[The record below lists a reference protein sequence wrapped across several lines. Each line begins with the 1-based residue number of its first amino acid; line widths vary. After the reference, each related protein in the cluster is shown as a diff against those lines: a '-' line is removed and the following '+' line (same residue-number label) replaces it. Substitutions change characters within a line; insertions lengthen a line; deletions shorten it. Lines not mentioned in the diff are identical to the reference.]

1 MHIYTMG
8 SRSYADAVVRL
19 IDPTGSLFHDR
30 VLTRDENESM
40 PLPAFLSP
48 LSWIVVENRKEL
60 KRIFPCNDRMVVII
74 DDRSDVW
81 TGCLNLLP
89 VRPYVFFQGDVLD
102 EQHDVIVRGSI
113 TANDLDDQLP
123 KTLAILRQVHARF
136 FELALDQADIKHILS
151 TMKGRVFHGLHFA
164 FSSCYPVNAKPR
176 LQPIWRDAE
185 LWGAQCHDRIT
196 EAVTHL
202 ITARDDTDKVEEAIR
217 RGIPVVSPQWL
228 YASMA
233 EWMRLPEAL
242 FEVRPPAAITL
253 NPDDLAEIDRELEE
267 LSSSSST
274 TASSSG
280 QEDAVEEVAP
290 KRLRL
295 SFDDSSQSQLSDC
308 DSLVRELEGDFT
320 A

>member
-1 MHIYTMG
+1 M
-8 SRSYADAVVRL
+8 
-19 IDPTGSLFHDR
+19 R
-30 VLTRDENESM
+30 VWFYFIA
-40 PLPAFLSP
+40 LPFLR
-48 LSWIVVENRKEL
+48 IVVENRKDL
-60 KRIFPCNDRMVVII
+60 KRIFPCNDKMVVII

-89 VRPYVFFQGDVLD
+89 VRPYVFFQGDVLN
-102 EQHDVIVRGSI
+102 EQHDVVVSGSI

-123 KTLAILRQVHARF
+123 KTLDILRQVHARF
-136 FELALDQADIKHILS
+136 FELPLDQADVKHILS
-151 TMKGRVFHGLHFA
+151 AMKGQVFHGLHFV

-176 LQPIWRDAE
+176 LQPVWRDAE

-217 RGIPVVSPQWL
+217 RGILTVSPQWL

-242 FEVRPPAAITL
+242 FEVRPPAITFTL

-267 LSSSSST
+267 LSSSSSSI
-274 TASSSG
+274 ASSDK
-280 QEDAVEEVAP
+280 EDAAEDVAL
-290 KRLRL
+290 KRARL

-308 DSLVRELEGDFT
+308 DSLVRELESDFT